1 MKQNNDW
8 TDALRDRLRDAQ
20 AEPPKDGW
28 ERLAQ
33 ELSAPSAPVQRPTLV
48 RRWWPV
54 AAAAAAVALIA
65 VLVINRPTTNDEP
78 SPVLAE
84 ASPSATMA
92 SEEPTTLPQ
101 ENELMAD
108 ATIEAVEEAE
118 PAPASPVNTR
128 AEQAAKATEA
138 TNDKAASD
146 KAADDKV
153 ASDKAASNKAAD
165 EEAAGNEG
173 DDASSEGEAAT
184 QEQQEP
190 QDKSHWTMPSQRSNQ
205 PINDGSRPI
214 VPSPT
219 RRPSDYRLKS
229 SERSL
234 LALAFHES
242 GHMMGDYNALNASG
256 YGVGQPTYT
265 GKECYYFYTPSA
277 ATPKRGGA
285 YQNSDY
291 QFVHQPEISFGL
303 TALWS
308 PFEQVSFESGVVWSM
323 LTTNVLSGNTNRV
336 QQVTYL
342 GLPLYAD
349 WHFADWRHF
358 TFYVGGGGMVERCL
372 SARLGSWKQ
381 DEKPWQYSVGARLGI
396 SYDATSSL
404 SLRAEPHLQYHLTET
419 SLTTS
424 RTAHPL
430 SASLRL
436 SICYNL

>member
-1 MKQNNDW
+1 MDEEKKELTEQTPIAPDEE
-8 TDALRDRLRDAQ
+8 AQ
-20 AEPPKDGW
+20 
-28 ERLAQ
+28 RLA
-33 ELSAPSAPVQRPTLV
+33 
-48 RRWWPV
+48 
-54 AAAAAAVALIA
+54 
-65 VLVINRPTTNDEP
+65 
-78 SPVLAE
+78 
-84 ASPSATMA
+84 
-92 SEEPTTLPQ
+92 EE
-101 ENELMAD
+101 
-108 ATIEAVEEAE
+108 
-118 PAPASPVNTR
+118 
-128 AEQAAKATEA
+128 
-138 TNDKAASD
+138 
-146 KAADDKV
+146 
-153 ASDKAASNKAAD
+153 KAAD

-173 DDASSEGEAAT
+173 DAASSEGEAAT

-205 PINDGSRPI
+205 PINDGNRPI

-256 YGVGQPTYT
+256 YGIGQPTYT